1 MRREKRQ
8 PKQDWI
14 VGGIYLNP
22 STDGSFAVFK
32 VIAVDEG
39 GVHVR
44 LFANK
49 FQDHPRDVDPAS
61 LTVGG
66 IGWPEG
72 TGIGHLPLSFEAIGK
87 WTVEYLKQEPV
98 TDDELDGYD
107 MWKEDGAG
115 YW

>member
-1 MRREKRQ
+1 MKKKSNQE
-8 PKQDWI
+8 WV

-22 STDGSFAVFK
+22 NQDGSLAVFK

-49 FQDHPRDVDPAS
+49 YRKRPRDLDPTT

-66 IGWPEG
+66 LGWPEG
-72 TGIGHLPLSFEAIGK
+72 AGIGHLPLSFEAIGK
-87 WTVEYLKQEPV
+87 WTVEFVKQAPV

-107 MWKEDGAG
+107 MWKEDGGG

>member
-1 MRREKRQ
+1 MKKKPNQ
-8 PKQDWI
+8 NWV

-22 STDGSFAVFK
+22 SKDGSFAVFK
-32 VIAVDEG
+32 VIAVDDG

-49 FQDHPRDVDPAS
+49 FRSHPREIDLQA

-66 IGWPEG
+66 IGWAEG
-72 TGIGHLPLSFEAIGK
+72 TGIGHLPLSFEDIGK
-87 WTVEYLKQEPV
+87 WTVEFVKQVPV
-98 TDDELDGYD
+98 TEDELDGYD
-107 MWKEDGAG
+107 MWKEDGGA

>member
-1 MRREKRQ
+1 MKKNES
-8 PKQDWI
+8 QDWV

-22 STDGSFAVFK
+22 SEDGSFAVFK
-32 VIAVDEG
+32 VTAVDDG

-49 FQDHPRDVDPAS
+49 YRNRPSDIEIEK

-87 WTVEYLKQEPV
+87 WTVEFVKQVPV
-98 TDDELDGYD
+98 TDDEFDDYD
-107 MWKEDGAG
+107 MWKEDIGT